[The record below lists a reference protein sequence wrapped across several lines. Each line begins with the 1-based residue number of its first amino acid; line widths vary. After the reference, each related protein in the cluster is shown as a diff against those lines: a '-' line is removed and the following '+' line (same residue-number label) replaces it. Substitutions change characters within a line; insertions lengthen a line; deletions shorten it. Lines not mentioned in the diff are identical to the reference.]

1 MWSSHQVGRVR
12 VLNAGRSVQPGSAQT
27 DTVVTESFWSSA
39 SGRVPRSSSAG
50 VSRSSGYPR
59 RWCGHAPPPLCG
71 ACPGPPARL
80 QPPMGRGRTVR
91 DEPVA
96 SGDVSVGL
104 VGGVGQRVSYGVEDG
119 VPAGAEFLVAAVLGD
134 GDDIAGV
141 DGDDE
146 GLGSEGGG
154 VVPGADVQAGG
165 AAVVSVVADLGAGH
179 FHDRS
184 GWVGDVPDVGGAVDG
199 GAAGRHGVVVLVVL
213 DALVADEAAVGGEGH
228 VPVGEPGEQL
238 LAGFAGGVGG
248 EVLHEADEAG
258 VPV

>member
-1 MWSSHQVGRVR
+1 MGDGFHGGRAVGRVGVSDR
-12 VLNAGRSVQPGSAQT
+12 LGTPRHPSAGRAQ
-27 DTVVTESFWSSA
+27 DPHGCDPDGEG
-39 SGRVPRSSSAG
+39 GR
-50 VSRSSGYPR
+50 SRA
-59 RWCGHAPPPLCG
+59 W
-71 ACPGPPARL
+71 
-80 QPPMGRGRTVR
+80 
-91 DEPVA
+91 DEPVT
-96 SGDVSVGL
+96 SGDVGVGL
-104 VGGVGQRVSYGVEDG
+104 VGGVGQRVAYGVEDG

-141 DGDDE
+141 DGHDE

-179 FHDRS
+179 FHDGS

-199 GAAGRHGVVVLVVL
+199 GAAAGHGVVVLVVL
-213 DALVADEAAVGGEGH
+213 DAFVADEAAVGGDGH

-238 LAGFAGGVGG
+238 LAGFAAGVGG

-258 VPV
+258 VPVVAVFDHADQVPGQCGVDDLAVEADGAQPVGCLLYTSPSP